1 MKNKWI
7 QRQQQIVDAARAAGR
22 GLTAEEQR
30 EFDELQRK
38 IDQDGQDGAGAQGGE
53 PQGGQRDMGGQ
64 NNDPQGGDPQ
74 GGQRDV
80 GGQGAAGNPAPAGND
95 QDAQQRAVA
104 EERQRNSD
112 IVALCRQTGMDP
124 AEFIRTGATMDT
136 VRQAAV
142 THLLQHGAPIQTG
155 ARDRDQDNFR
165 AGAVDAILM
174 RAGVNVERPAE
185 SVDQFRGMSLRDLAI
200 ECMARDGQGTTT
212 SLLRM
217 GRDDLW
223 NMACRQFFNPTAAF
237 PAILDNAIRKAIE
250 HRYNHVPTTFQLW
263 TSRGSVTDFK
273 PTRDHSYLIGGAGE
287 FKLVGENGELKAD
300 APKSELLPQRKID
313 TYGRQFSMTRQ
324 AFINDDI
331 GFITE
336 VPGLYAAS
344 AKRTI
349 NKQVYTILVK
359 NPAIFDGVALFDAAH
374 NNDATTGAAPSIDTL
389 QKMMLK
395 LLRQKDPFGE
405 AIMVQPKYIIV
416 PVGYGFLLSQLLET
430 QVLDVEGIGNHTVN
444 ALYNYRNQLTVIE
457 EGALNA
463 LAGAGQPVPWFMVG
477 DPSHAKSL
485 QVDYLNGQE
494 APTIRRSEVPGQLG
508 YVWDIWLDWGITAVD
523 YRGIARNKGVAITE
537 DE

>member
-359 NPAIFDGVALFDAAH
+359 NPAIFDGVALFDTAH
-374 NNDATTGAAPSIDTL
+374 NNDAKTGAAPSIDTL

-416 PVGYGFLLSQLLET
+416 PVGYGFVLSQLLET